1 MGGGFSGTAGES
13 SGFRYGFFE
22 DTVNWVEIV
31 LGDGEIVRAS
41 REERSDLFWGAAGSF
56 GTLGVTTLFELKL
69 IPAKPYVELTYHPTS
84 SAADALSTMQTAC
97 DDETNDYVDGI
108 MFAENHG
115 AIVAGKLTDDRGQS
129 FQRFSLAQNPWFY
142 IHAERATK
150 GHVESLVFTT
160 PLRDYLFRYDRG
172 AFCKSPVIRNDI
184 EADTDCNAQGLEN
197 THSNT
202 SSRHLIELRASSSSK
217 YREAPHLSSKC

>member
-1 MGGGFSGTAGES
+1 M
-13 SGFRYGFFE
+13 
-22 DTVNWVEIV
+22 
-31 LGDGEIVRAS
+31 RAS

-97 DDETNDYVDGI
+97 DDETNDYVDGL
-108 MFAENHG
+108 MFAEDHG

-150 GHVESLVFTT
+150 GHVESLLFTT

-172 AFCKSPVIRNDI
+172 AFCKSSFTRNDVK
-184 EADTDCNAQGLEN
+184 ADTDCNAQGPES
-197 THSNT
+197 THFST
-202 SSRHLIELRASSSSK
+202 SSRRSIGSHASTHVK
-217 YREAPHLSSKC
+217 MLKTMYFTWF